1 VTKNLNLP
9 FLSYLNKIL
18 RFAQND
24 TLGFLDRFLKH
35 MEEAVR
41 AEKLER
47 PKWKQKRPPVNSRL
61 KSSPLIATGLFLML
75 GFGIW
80 LLSDAEPVY
89 AGLQETLPT
98 HHWAYS
104 YIDELRLRGH
114 FGDLF
119 ASNRPFTRGE
129 VAEQLHRLKEQGEE
143 TPGCAVFLDRLNA
156 EFEDEI
162 RQLSEN
168 EEGASQ
174 IQMGATLAQD
184 GVARRDEDLKA
195 YGIYRLE
202 GGYFTDHVAAV
213 DVAKLDRYLKED
225 PTYQGENWRG
235 LTAYM
240 EQAYLRVRFEN
251 FQATFGRD
259 FLRWGPGRTGALLLS
274 DDHKPLDFFSF
285 SYRLRWAKFT
295 YFFSILDDYKLNAQ
309 EHFETPWTRLV
320 NRFLTA
326 QRLDFNLWGG
336 KLHIGLSEAILFAD
350 SERTFGLS
358 YFNPLTNYFEL
369 VENEGDGNIFAN
381 VDVRVLP
388 FPNSELYGELL
399 IDDYQVDREAPGDLE
414 PNEIGLI
421 LGAEL
426 ADILGWAPTTLGI
439 EYVRITNRT
448 YNTLAPWEKF
458 LYRGKCI
465 GYPLGNDFDRWE
477 GTIRH
482 TFPSGFGAALKVGYL
497 RKGEGAVEKAFDTP
511 WMLVSSVEEGYSEP
525 FPTGMVAK
533 TWTTGGN
540 LSFQPTRAFRGM
552 FDAEWGWTQNADH
565 VRGKRA
571 YSWSCTLGV
580 WWNLR
585 KIWGVGGE
593 R

>member
-1 VTKNLNLP
+1 
-9 FLSYLNKIL
+9 
-18 RFAQND
+18 
-24 TLGFLDRFLKH
+24 
-35 MEEAVR
+35 MR
-41 AEKLER
+41 AENVER
-47 PKWKQKRPPVNSRL
+47 PEWKKRRPSDSSRL
-61 KSSPLIATGLFLML
+61 KSSPLTATGLFLML
-75 GFGIW
+75 GLGIW
-80 LLSDAEPVY
+80 LLSDASPVH

-104 YIDELRLRGH
+104 YMDELRLRGH
-114 FGDLF
+114 FGELF

-129 VAEQLHRLKEQGEE
+129 VAKQLLRLKEQGGE
-143 TPGCAVFLDRLNA
+143 TPACAVFLDRLYA
-156 EFEDEI
+156 EFGDEI
-162 RQLSEN
+162 RQLAKN
-168 EEGASQ
+168 DGGASQ
-174 IQMGATLAQD
+174 LQMGTTLAQD
-184 GVARRDEDLKA
+184 GVARRDDDLKA

-202 GGYFTDHVAAV
+202 GGYFTNHVAAV

-225 PTYQGENWRG
+225 PTYRGKDWRG

-285 SYRLRWAKFT
+285 SYRLRWARFT
-295 YFFSILDDYKLNAQ
+295 YFFSILDPYKHGGDPL
-309 EHFETPWTRLV
+309 F

-326 QRLDFNLWGG
+326 QRLDFNLWDG

-381 VDVRVLP
+381 VDVRILP
-388 FPNSELYGELL
+388 FPNLELYGELL
-399 IDDYQVDREAPGDLE
+399 IDDYQVDREVPGDLE

-421 LGAEL
+421 LGVEV
-426 ADILGWAPTTLGI
+426 ADVGGWTPTALGV

-448 YNTLAPWEKF
+448 YNTLAPWEKYM
-458 LYRGKCI
+458 YRGKCM

-482 TFPSGFGAALKVGYL
+482 TFPSGVGAALRVGYL
-497 RKGEGAVEKAFDTP
+497 RKGEGAVEKEFDTP
-511 WMLVSSVEEGYSEP
+511 WMDYSVEEGYSEP
-525 FPTGMVAK
+525 FPTGIVA
-533 TWTTGGN
+533 TTATTGVN
-540 LSFQPTRAFRGM
+540 ISFHPTRAFRGM
-552 FDAEWGWTQNADH
+552 FDAQWGWTRNADH
-565 VRGKRA
+565 IPGKRA

-585 KIWGVGGE
+585 KTWGVGGE
-593 R
+593 

>member
-1 VTKNLNLP
+1 
-9 FLSYLNKIL
+9 
-18 RFAQND
+18 
-24 TLGFLDRFLKH
+24 

-41 AEKLER
+41 AEKVER
-47 PKWKQKRPPVNSRL
+47 PKWKKGKPSDSSRL
-61 KSSPLIATGLFLML
+61 KSSPLVSTGLFVLL
-75 GFGIW
+75 GLGIW
-80 LLSDAEPVY
+80 LLVGASPVH
-89 AGLQETLPT
+89 AGLHETLPT
-98 HHWAYS
+98 HHWAYL

-129 VAEQLHRLKEQGEE
+129 VAKQLHRLKEHGEE
-143 TPGCAVFLDRLNA
+143 RPACAVFLDRLYA
-156 EFEDEI
+156 EFGDEI
-162 RQLSEN
+162 RQLAAN
-168 EEGASQ
+168 DGGASQ
-174 IQMGATLAQD
+174 IQIGATLAQD

-213 DVAKLDRYLKED
+213 DVAKLDRYLRED
-225 PTYQGENWRG
+225 PTYRGKVWRG

-240 EQAYLRVRFEN
+240 EQAHLRVRFDDL
-251 FQATFGRD
+251 QATFGRD
-259 FLRWGPGRTGALLLS
+259 FLRWGPGRPSALLLS

-295 YFFSILDDYKLNAQ
+295 YFFSILDDYKLNA
-309 EHFETPWTRLV
+309 EERAETPWTRLV

-381 VDVRVLP
+381 VDVRILP
-388 FPNSELYGELL
+388 FRNVELYGELL

-421 LGAEL
+421 LGAEV
-426 ADILGWAPTTLGI
+426 ADIGGWTPTALGV

-448 YNTLAPWEKF
+448 YNTLAPWEKYM
-458 LYRGKCI
+458 YRGKCM
-465 GYPLGNDFDRWE
+465 GYALGNDFDRWL
-477 GTIRH
+477 GTMRH
-482 TFPSGFGAALKVGYL
+482 TFPSGFGAALKLGYL
-497 RKGEGAVEKAFDTP
+497 RKGE
-511 WMLVSSVEEGYSEP
+511 L
-525 FPTGMVAK
+525 
-533 TWTTGGN
+533 
-540 LSFQPTRAFRGM
+540 RGL
-552 FDAEWGWTQNADH
+552 FDAQWGWTRNADH
-565 VRGKRA
+565 IRGKRA
-571 YSWSCTLGV
+571 YSWSCSLGV

-585 KIWGVGGE
+585 KTWPIGE
-593 R
+593 AR